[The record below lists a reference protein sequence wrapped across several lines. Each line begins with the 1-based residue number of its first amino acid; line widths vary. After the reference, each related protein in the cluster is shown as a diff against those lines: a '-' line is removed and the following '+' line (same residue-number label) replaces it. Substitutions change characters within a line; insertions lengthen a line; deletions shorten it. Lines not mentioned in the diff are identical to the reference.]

1 MATTPS
7 QADRNA
13 SELWQRS
20 RNAVGLKIEFE
31 IASWPVLLK
40 KSCAG
45 TLVMWG
51 YSWSAPARRDGG
63 FFPGTAYGPTASEAN
78 APRFMLRRPA
88 TAYSSAS
95 APCPTAPNVKP

>member
-51 YSWSAPARRDGG
+51 YSWSAPAR
-63 FFPGTAYGPTASEAN
+63 PTAA
-78 APRFMLRRPA
+78 
-88 TAYSSAS
+88 SSREL
-95 APCPTAPNVKP
+95 PTAPLPAKPTPHDSCCAGLRPPIQALARPARRPLT